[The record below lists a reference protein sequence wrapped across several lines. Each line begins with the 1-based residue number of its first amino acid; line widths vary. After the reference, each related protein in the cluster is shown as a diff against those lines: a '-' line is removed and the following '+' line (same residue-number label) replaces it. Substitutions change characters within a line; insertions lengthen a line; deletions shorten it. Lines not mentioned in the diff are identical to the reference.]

1 MVEDHRQLRSS
12 DDGTSSSILRADLS
26 LGRGSPEFLQLA
38 QRGALTVF
46 RARAVMGISNSA
58 HTVMTKKS
66 LA

>member
-1 MVEDHRQLRSS
+1 MVEDHRQLSS
-12 DDGTSSSILRADLS
+12 SNDGTSRSMLGADLF
-26 LGRGSPEFLQLA
+26 LGRGSPEFLELA

-46 RARAVMGISNSA
+46 RARAAMGISNSA